1 MIYGYLWMLV
11 LFCIFD
17 IIFGLLN
24 LVLYAVMRNPVFAS
38 IFGPTKASYSVSS
51 DVSVYPDH
59 QLSYY
64 TTTPSI
70 KGSEANLLN
79 DTWESTTD
87 GGRSRMT
94 VRRALPSQAYIN
106 PPIAVIS
113 PAGTISSDSP
123 DFDDLIFALKMGSAG
138 IRSESPSDI
147 SGASGSESMSMHDD
161 DISQLSIVLDHYET
175 KRIDIAD
182 THL

>member
-1 MIYGYLWMLV
+1 
-11 LFCIFD
+11 
-17 IIFGLLN
+17 
-24 LVLYAVMRNPVFAS
+24 
-38 IFGPTKASYSVSS
+38 
-51 DVSVYPDH
+51 
-59 QLSYY
+59 
-64 TTTPSI
+64 
-70 KGSEANLLN
+70 
-79 DTWESTTD
+79 
-87 GGRSRMT
+87 MT

-138 IRSESPSDI
+138 IHSVSPSEI
-147 SGASGSESMSMHDD
+147 SGASRSESMSMHEDE
-161 DISQLSIVLDHYET
+161 ISQLSVVLDHYET